1 MERPTMLTKII
12 YATVA
17 ILAIGTAA
25 QAQPP
30 GTLAPKGLIINR
42 NSSGGITSARTIGGN
57 APGGS
62 TTPSGLSGPGFGG
75 TGFFQGSGGGAP
87 SHNFFLG
94 NSVNS
99 QNAGNA
105 KQGTQVRQTT
115 QANCNGK
122 GLCWSDLRLKR
133 NAELIAHLDNGLNLY
148 RYSYNWSDQLYVGVM
163 AQEVARLAPE
173 AVVRGENG
181 FLRVDYRRLGLRM
194 QTWDEWS
201 VSH

>member
-1 MERPTMLTKII
+1 MLAKII

-17 ILAIGTAA
+17 ILAVGTVA

-30 GTLAPKGLIINR
+30 GTVNPKGLIINR
-42 NSSGGITSARTIGGN
+42 DSSGHATSARTIGGN
-57 APGGS
+57 APGTS
-62 TTPSGLSGPGFGG
+62 TTPSGGSGSGFGG
-75 TGFFQGSGGGAP
+75 SGLFQGSSGGAP

-94 NSVNS
+94 NSGNS
-99 QNAGNA
+99 QNVNNA
-105 KQGTQVRQTT
+105 KQGTQVKQTVQGT
-115 QANCNGK
+115 CNGK

-133 NAELIAHLDNGLNLY
+133 NAEVIAHLDNGLDLY
-148 RYSYNWSDQLYVGVM
+148 RFSYNWSDRVYVGVM
-163 AQEVARLAPE
+163 AQDVARLAPE

-201 VSH
+201 VPH